1 MILKTWNLQ
10 FFAEEKTEQ
19 PTEKKK
25 RDARKKGQV
34 AQSKDVPQALA
45 LIIIVLTIQ
54 LTSQYFTNHMFEIY
68 AVITEWI
75 PRSADLYN
83 VTNLTQMLGYILL
96 KIILIIAP
104 VLLAALV
111 TGVAGSYMQ
120 VGFLFSIEAIKPK
133 LNKISPISGF
143 KRLFSLKSL
152 VEMVKAIAK
161 GAVLIYLTYS
171 YLNNEMLAIIQSIE
185 MNIPDFVALM
195 WDVVLN
201 ITIRCAL
208 FLLFVSFLDLVYKRW
223 QHNKDL
229 KMSKKEIKDE
239 YKQSE
244 GDPMLK
250 GKIREKQRAM
260 AMSRMMQDVPD
271 ADVVITNPT
280 HYAVAILYDSSS
292 GASPKIVAKGQN
304 LIAQNIKRIAKEN
317 DVMIVENKP
326 LARALFAGAEVGDF
340 IPVEMYQAVAE
351 VLAYVYSIKEKEA
364 K

>member
-111 TGVAGSYMQ
+111 TGVLGSYMQ
-120 VGFLFSIEAIKPK
+120 VGFLFSIEANLHM
-133 LNKISPISGF
+133 LNSQG
-143 KRLFSLKSL
+143 RNQ
-152 VEMVKAIAK
+152 
-161 GAVLIYLTYS
+161 IY
-171 YLNNEMLAIIQSIE
+171 
-185 MNIPDFVALM
+185 
-195 WDVVLN
+195 
-201 ITIRCAL
+201 
-208 FLLFVSFLDLVYKRW
+208 
-223 QHNKDL
+223 
-229 KMSKKEIKDE
+229 
-239 YKQSE
+239 
-244 GDPMLK
+244 
-250 GKIREKQRAM
+250 
-260 AMSRMMQDVPD
+260 
-271 ADVVITNPT
+271 
-280 HYAVAILYDSSS
+280 
-292 GASPKIVAKGQN
+292 
-304 LIAQNIKRIAKEN
+304 
-317 DVMIVENKP
+317 
-326 LARALFAGAEVGDF
+326 
-340 IPVEMYQAVAE
+340 
-351 VLAYVYSIKEKEA
+351 
-364 K
+364 